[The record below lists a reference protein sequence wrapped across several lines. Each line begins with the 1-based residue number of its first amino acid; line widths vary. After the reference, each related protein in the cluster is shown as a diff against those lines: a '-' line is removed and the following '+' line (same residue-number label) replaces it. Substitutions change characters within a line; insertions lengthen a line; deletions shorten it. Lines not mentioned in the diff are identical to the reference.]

1 MGTQAEVPKTQTLL
15 RGEAVAGAGSGHRC
29 SGSPARRGRFWA
41 SRSSSERLEAG
52 PRSLTSLKEE
62 SSRESAIVK

>member
-15 RGEAVAGAGSGHRC
+15 RGEAVAGAGSGHG
-29 SGSPARRGRFWA
+29 SSSSPARRRRFRA
-41 SRSSSERLEAG
+41 SRSSHKRPEAG

-62 SSRESAIVK
+62 SSRESMTMK